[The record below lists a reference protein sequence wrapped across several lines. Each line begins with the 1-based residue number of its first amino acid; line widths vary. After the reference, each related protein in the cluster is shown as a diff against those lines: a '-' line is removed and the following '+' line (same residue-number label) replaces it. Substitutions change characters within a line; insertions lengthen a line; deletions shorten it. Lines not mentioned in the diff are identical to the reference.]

1 MSLRHAAESA
11 LALFKRGQGRTFFSK
26 RHTFMIAGKAS
37 FWMPHQ
43 FQASF
48 GFSRQKSRSRVT
60 DDRYDE
66 KSQ

>member
-1 MSLRHAAESA
+1 
-11 LALFKRGQGRTFFSK
+11 
-26 RHTFMIAGKAS
+26 MIAGKAS